1 MYTGSCRDVQKRG
14 REACLARR
22 LASHKSQAARDPTSC
37 PLYRNVGGNLDG
49 YRIVWTRTVE
59 WDDER
64 RPLALRLEEEHV
76 RSTLN
81 HVFNLHNVNR
91 AIDPNQR
98 RREYMKRWR
107 ITHGQGT
114 ADSYMARKARE
125 RREAIQNVANAL
137 GEAVQTNDNDT

>member
-1 MYTGSCRDVQKRG
+1 M
-14 REACLARR
+14 
-22 LASHKSQAARDPTSC
+22 
-37 PLYRNVGGNLDG
+37 DG

-107 ITHGQGT
+107 IAHGQGT
-114 ADSYMARKARE
+114 ADSYMARKAKE
-125 RREAIQNVANAL
+125 RREAIRNVANAL
-137 GEAVQTNDNDT
+137 GEAVQTSYDNDT

>member
-1 MYTGSCRDVQKRG
+1 M
-14 REACLARR
+14 
-22 LASHKSQAARDPTSC
+22 PTLPEC
-37 PLYRNVGGNLDG
+37 GGNLEG
-49 YRIVWTRTVE
+49 YRIVCTRTVE

-81 HVFNLHNVNR
+81 HVFSLHNVNR
-91 AIDPNQR
+91 AIDSNQR

-107 ITHGQGT
+107 IAHGQGT

-137 GEAVQTNDNDT
+137 ETNDNDA